1 MYVGITRAKSEL
13 TLLLCKQRR
22 SGADFK
28 AVTPSRFLDELP
40 AEYLSGAVTKKEDPK
55 KVAENYL
62 ANIQAMLAA
71 KKK

>member
-1 MYVGITRAKSEL
+1 M
-13 TLLLCKQRR
+13 
-22 SGADFK
+22 
-28 AVTPSRFLDELP
+28 TPSRFLDELP